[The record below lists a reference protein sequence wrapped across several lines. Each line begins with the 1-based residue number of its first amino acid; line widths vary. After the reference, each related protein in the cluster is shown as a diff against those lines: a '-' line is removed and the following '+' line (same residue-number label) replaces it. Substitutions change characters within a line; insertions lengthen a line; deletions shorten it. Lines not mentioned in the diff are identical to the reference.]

1 MAAALVVV
9 IGQNSIPESFGR
21 LTGYLTRLAR
31 VLCFMGHGH
40 WLKLDLK
47 TYCRLLVIS
56 RGEHLLIG
64 QALAINVLLCSRF

>member
-31 VLCFMGHGH
+31 VLCFMG
-40 WLKLDLK
+40 LENRPAAVV
-47 TYCRLLVIS
+47 TRE
-56 RGEHLLIG
+56 RR
-64 QALAINVLLCSRF
+64 QALAG

>member
-31 VLCFMGHGH
+31 VLCFM
-40 WLKLDLK
+40 
-47 TYCRLLVIS
+47 RLL
-56 RGEHLLIG
+56 
-64 QALAINVLLCSRF
+64 QALCRNQGIPLALLLRLLALPDAAA

>member
-31 VLCFMGHGH
+31 VLCFMG
-40 WLKLDLK
+40 LAN
-47 TYCRLLVIS
+47 RPVAAVICE
-56 RGEHLLIG
+56 RR
-64 QALAINVLLCSRF
+64 QALAG

>member
-31 VLCFMGHGH
+31 VLCF
-40 WLKLDLK
+40 KSTRLDLARILG
-47 TYCRLLVIS
+47 TLLM
-56 RGEHLLIG
+56 LLS
-64 QALAINVLLCSRF
+64 VWRELLWLVA